1 MAEETVHPEVLW
13 AQRSSTDDPTRN
25 IVYLTITAAD
35 VPKSELKLDV
45 QNAKLSFLGKST
57 SKNLT
62 YKAEIEFFADIDAA
76 ETKVNHTGR
85 DVELVLRKK
94 ELKQEYW
101 PRLLKDKA
109 KVHWLRTDFDKWIDE
124 DEQDPSAEDD
134 DYMSRMGGLG
144 GGGGEGGFEGIDF
157 SKFGSGPGGEAP
169 PMPEQSSD
177 EDDDEDDDEMPAL
190 EGESKSADGE
200 AGAKKSGIEEV
211 E

>member
-13 AQRSSTDDPTRN
+13 AQRSSTQDETRN
-25 IVYLTITAAD
+25 IIYLTITAPD

-45 QNAKLSFLGKST
+45 QNTKLSFLGRST

-62 YKAEIEFFADIDAA
+62 YKADIEFFAEIDAG

-85 DVELVLRKK
+85 DVELVVRKK
-94 ELKQEYW
+94 ERKEEYW

-109 KVHWLRTDFDKWIDE
+109 KVHWLRTDFDKWVDE
-124 DEQDPSAEDD
+124 DDQDLNADDD
-134 DYMSRMGGLG
+134 DYMSRMGGL
-144 GGGGEGGFEGIDF
+144 GGEGGFEGIDF
-157 SKFGSGPGGEAP
+157 SKFGSGPGGEP
-169 PMPEQSSD
+169 PALPTESS
-177 EDDDEDDDEMPAL
+177 DDDEDDDDDMPAL
-190 EGESKSADGE
+190 EGEDKPVDTA

>member
-1 MAEETVHPEVLW
+1 MAGETVHPEVLW
-13 AQRSSTDDPTRN
+13 SQRSSTEDPTRN

-45 QNAKLSFLGKST
+45 QNTKLSFLGTST

-62 YKAEIEFFADIDAA
+62 YKADIEFFADVDAG
-76 ETKVNHTGR
+76 ETKINHTGR

-109 KVHWLRTDFDKWIDE
+109 KVHWLRTDFDKWVDE
-124 DEQDPSAEDD
+124 DDQDPNADDD

-144 GGGGEGGFEGIDF
+144 GEGGGFEGIDF
-157 SKFGSGPGGEAP
+157 SKFGSGPGGEP
-169 PMPEQSSD
+169 PAMPTESS
-177 EDDDEDDDEMPAL
+177 DDDEDDEDDMPAL
-190 EGESKSADGE
+190 EGEEKPVDTE